1 MPVSS
6 NRIATCKL
14 KSYDGNNLHLLES
27 VLRLADFINSNVE
40 PILREWE
47 NFARTLKP
55 AAGDMSNKELRNHAA
70 LMLEIIARDL
80 RTAQSIDQQ
89 IEKSHGDEPREH
101 NDAGHGVARMESDF
115 TIEQLVSEYRALRSS
130 VLRLWAQSLPLDC
143 ATDVGDII
151 RFDESIDQLLAASV
165 FSFAEAKRKAEKIE
179 DERGSQFL
187 HDRKLAEAALST
199 SEERYRSLFESIDEG
214 FCIIEVLFDKNDHP
228 YDYRFC
234 ETNPSF
240 PLQTGLVDAV
250 GKTMREFA
258 PDLEPHWYESY
269 GRVAKTGESVRF
281 QNESKALNRWFN
293 VFAFKIHDEGW
304 HKVAILFTDISEQKR
319 LLETLRR
326 SEQAAIEAVRQAES
340 EQQRLDALLQAAP
353 VGIVVSDANG
363 AFLLSNAAHK
373 HLWGTQEP
381 DPKSIDQFGEWK
393 GWWADHSEKHGRLL
407 EGREWTMARILAGET
422 NPRDIVA
429 IESFD
434 MPPVRRTILITGA
447 PVKDSK
453 GKVVGAVVAQMD
465 IGDRIKAEDALR
477 QADHRKDEFLAML
490 AHELR
495 NPLAPIAAAADLLGM
510 GGIDEKRIQ
519 QTSGIIARQV
529 KHLTALVDDL
539 LDVSRV
545 TRGLVKLDNARLDA
559 KRILSDA
566 VEQARPLIEA
576 RRHRLA
582 VHTPPESVFV
592 CGDVKRLVQVIT
604 NLLNNA
610 AKYTPEGGDI
620 ALSMEIEGGHVKIAV
635 SDNGV
640 GMTPVLQARAF
651 ELFAQAART
660 SDRSQGGLGIGLAL
674 VKSLVELH
682 GGSIRVHSDGTGKG
696 SRFVVCL
703 PQLSESE
710 TPPNNL
716 SRTDAPAAQTRRLKV
731 LVVDDNV
738 DAAQMLAML
747 VEASGHQALVEH
759 HPHGALDRAQIERP
773 DVCLLDIGL
782 PDMDGNELAR
792 QLRAKP
798 DTARAILIAVTG
810 YSQEKDRVAA
820 LNAGFDHYFAKP
832 IDSAKLARL
841 LAETD
846 KR

>member
-1 MPVSS
+1 MPASS
-6 NRIATCKL
+6 NRIAGCEL
-14 KSYDGNNLHLLES
+14 KSYDGNNLLLLEN

-40 PILREWE
+40 LILQEWE

-55 AAGDMSNKELRNHAA
+55 AAGDMSNIELRNHAS

-80 RTAQSIDQQ
+80 QTAQSIDQQ
-89 IEKSHGDEPREH
+89 IEKSHGDEPGEH

-143 ATDVGDII
+143 ATDVEDII

-165 FSFAEAKRKAEKIE
+165 FSFADAKRKADKEE
-179 DERGSQFL
+179 DERGRQFL
-187 HDRKLAEAALST
+187 HDRRQAEAALAT

-214 FCIIEVLFDKNDHP
+214 FCIIEVLFDKSDQP

-240 PLQTGLVDAV
+240 QQQTGLVDAV
-250 GKTMREFA
+250 GKSMREMA
-258 PDLEPHWYESY
+258 PEHESHWFEIY
-269 GRVAKTGESVRF
+269 GRVAKSGVSVRF
-281 QNESKALNRWFN
+281 QNEAKALSRWFN
-293 VFAFKIHDEGW
+293 VFASRIEEGGT
-304 HKVAILFTDISEQKR
+304 KVAILFTDITEQKR
-319 LLETLRR
+319 LGETLRR
-326 SEQAAIEAVRQAES
+326 SEKAAIEAAGQAEY
-340 EQQRLDALLQAAP
+340 ERNRLDAVLQAAP
-353 VGIVVSDANG
+353 VGIVVSNANG
-363 AFLLSNAAHK
+363 AILLSNAAHK
-373 HLWGTQEP
+373 RLWGTDEP
-381 DPKSIDQFGEWK
+381 DPESIDQFGEWK
-393 GWWADHSEKHGRLL
+393 GWWADHSEKHGRLI
-407 EGREWTMARILAGET
+407 GAREWTTARILGGET

-434 MPPVRRTILITGA
+434 VPPVRRTLLITGA
-447 PVKDSK
+447 PVKDSQ
-453 GKVVGAVVAQMD
+453 GNLVGAVVAQMD

-510 GGIDEKRIQ
+510 SGIDEKRIQ
-519 QTSGIIARQV
+519 QISSIIGRQV

-545 TRGLVKLDNARLDA
+545 TRGLVKLDNVGLDA
-559 KRILSDA
+559 KRMLSDA

-582 VHTPPESVFV
+582 VHTPPESAWVA
-592 CGDVKRLVQVIT
+592 GDVKRLVQVIA

-610 AKYTPEGGDI
+610 AKYTSEGGEI

-682 GGSIRVHSDGTGKG
+682 GGSVSAYSDGIGKG

-703 PQLSESE
+703 PQLSENE
-710 TPPNNL
+710 TPSNNL
-716 SRTDAPAAQTRRLKV
+716 SRTDAPAAPTRQLKV
-731 LVVDDNV
+731 MVVDDNV
-738 DAAQMLAML
+738 DAAEMLAML
-747 VEASGHQALVEH
+747 VEASGHQVLVES
-759 HPHGALDRAQIERP
+759 HPHGALERARVELP
-773 DVCLLDIGL
+773 DVYLLDIGL
-782 PDMDGNELAR
+782 PDMDGYELAR

-810 YSQEKDRVAA
+810 YSQENDRVAA
-820 LNAGFDHYFAKP
+820 LHAGFDHHFAKP
-832 IDSAKLARL
+832 IDSAKLTRL
-841 LAETD
+841 LADTD
-846 KR
+846 KT